1 VRRGLYVLV
10 FALGFA
16 SAGTFSA
23 VVVAETLPTTTTT
36 APTSTATTT
45 TTTGATTTT
54 PPTTTTTPP
63 TTTTTP
69 PTTTTATTT
78 VTTTTTTVPTTTS
91 RTTTTTTTTPPRPRP
106 KTVPARV
113 RIATVDV
120 GRLDSAAATAAVR
133 AAFAARLPVIVDKTR
148 FDLRPDRLAKA
159 YITGAVSRARTSSP
173 GARVKLVV
181 AVRGA
186 AVRAVTARLAKR
198 FERPA
203 VDAELTFRNARPY
216 VSRER
221 VGRDLNGAVI
231 TRAIVRALTRTSR
244 APLRFETTVVA
255 PRVTRR
261 SVGPVIVIN
270 RLLNR
275 LSLYQGMSPWR
286 TFGVAT
292 GQSSYPTPRGWFHIV
307 VKARNPWWY
316 PPTSSDWARGLEPV
330 PPGPGNPLGTR
341 WMGISSPGVGIHGT
355 PDAAS
360 IGYSASHGCIRMR
373 IPDAEWMFEHV
384 GIGTTVYIV

>member
-1 VRRGLYVLV
+1 
-10 FALGFA
+10 
-16 SAGTFSA
+16 
-23 VVVAETLPTTTTT
+23 
-36 APTSTATTT
+36 
-45 TTTGATTTT
+45 
-54 PPTTTTTPP
+54 
-63 TTTTTP
+63 
-69 PTTTTATTT
+69 
-78 VTTTTTTVPTTTS
+78 
-91 RTTTTTTTTPPRPRP
+91 
-106 KTVPARV
+106 VPARV
-113 RIATVDV
+113 RIANVNV
-120 GRLDSAAATAAVR
+120 GGLTSAQATAAVR
-133 AAFAARLPVIVDKTR
+133 AAFGKRLPVIVDKTR
-148 FDLRPDRLAKA
+148 FALRPENLAKA
-159 YITGAVSRARTSSP
+159 YVTGAVGRARMSRP
-173 GARVKLVV
+173 GAQVKLVV

-186 AVRAVTARLAKR
+186 AVRAVTERLTKR

-203 VDAELTFRNARPY
+203 FDADLTFRNARPY

-221 VGRDLNGAVI
+221 AGRDLDGKAI
-231 TRAIVRALTRTSR
+231 TTAIVRALTRSAR
-244 APLRFETTVVA
+244 APLRFETTAVA
-255 PRVTRR
+255 PQVTRR

-275 LSLYQGMSPWR
+275 LSLYDGMAPWR

-292 GQSSYPTPRGWFHIV
+292 GQSSYPTPSGWFHIV

-341 WMGISSPGVGIHGT
+341 WMGISAPGVGIHGT

-373 IPDAEWMFEHV
+373 ISDAEWLFEHV

>member
-1 VRRGLYVLV
+1 MRRGLYVLLFV
-10 FALGFA
+10 LGFA

-23 VVVAETLPTTTTT
+23 AVVAETLPTTTASTST
-36 APTSTATTT
+36 PTST
-45 TTTGATTTT
+45 TTTGA
-54 PPTTTTTPP
+54 
-63 TTTTTP
+63 TTTTP

-78 VTTTTTTVPTTTS
+78 VTTTTTTVATTTT
-91 RTTTTTTTTPPRPRP
+91 RTTTTTTTPRPRPAP

-113 RIATVDV
+113 RIATADV

-133 AAFAARLPVIVDKTR
+133 AAFTARLPVIVDKTR

-173 GARVKLVV
+173 GAKVKLVV

-186 AVRAVTARLAKR
+186 AVRAVTARLANR

-203 VDAELTFRNARPY
+203 IDAQLTFRNARPY

-221 VGRDLNGAVI
+221 VGRDLDGAAI

-255 PRVTRR
+255 PHVTRR

-292 GQSSYPTPRGWFHIV
+292 GQSSYPTPRGWFHVV

-341 WMGISSPGVGIHGT
+341 WMGISAPGVGIHGT